1 MLEDGERLVVA
12 FDGSYK
18 RDATAL
24 VACTLDGFVS
34 TLAVWERPERTSS
47 DWKVPRSEV
56 DDAAADAMGRFDVC
70 ELAVDP
76 PGWAAEIDGWRELYG
91 DVVVEFPTNQRG
103 RMAPAC
109 DRGVLEGGL
118 THDGSAV
125 LARHVGHCIAKDT
138 PYGRVVTK
146 DHPDSPRKIDCA
158 VAAIVGFDRAA
169 WHAAKTEQV
178 TWAFI

>member
-1 MLEDGERLVVA
+1 VLA
-12 FDGSYK
+12 FDGSYR

-24 VACTLDGFVS
+24 VAVTLDGFVS
-34 TLAVWERPERTSS
+34 PLAVWERPDRAAP

-56 DDAAADAMGRFDVC
+56 DDAITAAMERFDVA

-109 DRGVLEGGL
+109 DRFVTGVLEGGL

-125 LARHVGHCIAKDT
+125 LARHVGHCAAKDT
-138 PYGRVVTK
+138 PFGRVVTK
-146 DHPDSPRKIDCA
+146 EHPDSPRKIDAA
-158 VAAIVGFDRAA
+158 VAAVVGFDRAA
-169 WHAAKTEQV
+169 WHAMNAPLAAWSFV
-178 TWAFI
+178 